1 MTHEI
6 KMAVGLGT
14 TTTTSHAI
22 VYSTDAT
29 SKRKFSRKSTATEAQ
44 YERIDRMLSNG
55 EKSTF
60 DFRRAGIMAPAA
72 RIKEMNDN
80 LGYYIPTI
88 ALRDIYDDEGYRHQ
102 RVAVYELIDRPNKQG
117 GTE

>member
-1 MTHEI
+1 MKTPCTE
-6 KMAVGLGT
+6 
-14 TTTTSHAI
+14 
-22 VYSTDAT
+22 STAQSAP
-29 SKRKFSRKSTATEAQ
+29 SKRNFTSMSTATEAQ
-44 YERIDRMLSNG
+44 YQRIDRMLSTG

-88 ALRDIYDDEGYRHQ
+88 ALRDIYDEEGYLHK
-102 RVAVYELIDRPNKQG
+102 RVGVYELVNRPVQTG
-117 GTE
+117 GAI

>member
-1 MTHEI
+1 MTHAI

-14 TTTTSHAI
+14 TTTTSHAAADF
-22 VYSTDAT
+22 TDAT
-29 SKRKFSRKSTATEAQ
+29 NKHKFSPKSTATEAQ
-44 YERIDRMLSNG
+44 YERIDRMLSTG

-72 RIKEMNDN
+72 RIKEMNDK

-88 ALRDIYDDEGYRHQ
+88 ALRDIYDEEGYLHK
-102 RVAVYELIDRPNKQG
+102 RVGVYGLIDRPSKQG
-117 GTE
+117 RPA